1 MKKNEIYC
9 PLNVF
14 MSVVN
19 TDDLITICYT
29 VPMSQSARISELEQ
43 LIKKYSASYYQGEGE
58 ISDAEFDALWDELK
72 TLDPENDIFK
82 KVGSDLT
89 TESGSGD
96 TASGGNFEKAR
107 HRIPMGSQEK
117 AANPEQFLAW
127 ATKHPYKEYL
137 VEYKL
142 DGASLELQYE
152 EGRFVRAVTR
162 GDGEIGDDITRNALK
177 MKGLVRDLP
186 QPLTGGVRGE
196 VIMSHQVHDT
206 HFADKANCRNAAN
219 GLMKRKDGTGS
230 EYLEVICYDAY
241 FPTEENTVPSPFTD
255 EVQKMT
261 WLKDAGFS
269 TVPVQVCTS
278 ADAVIEY
285 RAEVMEIRKDLPF
298 DIDGLVI
305 KNRPI
310 DMEDA
315 SRTRPDKQI
324 AFKFSLEEAVSV
336 VRRVIWNEN
345 GATYTPVAEFDTVEL
360 AGTKVSRAS
369 LSNPNTIRDLGLMIG
384 SHVVVTK
391 RGEIIPKIEY
401 VVKNPGETESE
412 NKDVADLPLFAED
425 AAGGTELKPVDIPH
439 TCSTCGA
446 TLQNDG
452 TRLFCPNKACSKRVL
467 HQLEKYIGVIDIRD
481 FGTTLINNLFKEGLL
496 TSISDIYRLTE
507 DTLTPFFLEE
517 ESIASSKESLGAKKV
532 LAAIEKSRTIPLAKL
547 IAGLDIEGI
556 GETMVEKL
564 IEHGFTS
571 LESLLNATKEQIA
584 DCYGFADI
592 TAHTLVQGLAENREE
607 LEQLVSGGMLTVTA
621 PDTQNGAL
629 AGLTFCFTGELYT
642 MKRKDAENL
651 VKSLGGSAKSSVVK
665 GLSYLVT
672 NDTTSGSSK
681 NKKAAELGVAII
693 DEKQFLAL
701 CGK

>member
-1 MKKNEIYC
+1 MA
-9 PLNVF
+9 
-14 MSVVN
+14 
-19 TDDLITICYT
+19 
-29 VPMSQSARISELEQ
+29 QSARISELEQ

-82 KVGSDLT
+82 KVGSDVI
-89 TESGSGD
+89 
-96 TASGGNFEKAR
+96 SGGNFEKAR

-127 ATKHPYKEYL
+127 AVKHPYKEYL

-152 EGRFVRAVTR
+152 NGRFVKAVTR

-177 MKGLVRDLP
+177 MKGLVKELP
-186 QPLTGGVRGE
+186 EPFTGGVRGE

-241 FPTEENTVPSPFTD
+241 FPLEENTQPSPFAD
-255 EVQKMT
+255 EVQKMA
-261 WLKDAGFS
+261 WLTAAGFT

-401 VVKNPGETESE
+401 VVKNPGET
-412 NKDVADLPLFAED
+412 DDLPLFATD
-425 AAGGTELKPVDIPH
+425 LAPVEIPH
-439 TCSTCGA
+439 TCGTCGA

-452 TRLFCPNKACSKRVL
+452 TRLYCPNKACSKRVL
-467 HQLEKYIGVIDIRD
+467 HQLEKYISVIDIRD
-481 FGTTLINNLFKEGLL
+481 FGTTLINNLFKAGLL
-496 TSISDIYRLTE
+496 NSISDIYRLTE
-507 DTLTPFFLEE
+507 ETLTPFFLEE

-532 LAAIEKSRTIPLAKL
+532 LAAIEKSRTIPLAKV

-571 LESLLNATKEQIA
+571 LESLLSATEEQIA

-592 TAHTLVQGLAENREE
+592 TARTLVQGLAENRAE
-607 LEQLVSGGMLTVTA
+607 LEQLVAGGTLTITA

-651 VKSLGGSAKSSVVK
+651 VKSLGGSAK
-665 GLSYLVT
+665 
-672 NDTTSGSSK
+672 
-681 NKKAAELGVAII
+681 
-693 DEKQFLAL
+693 
-701 CGK
+701 